1 VGRAGFAAYSAS
13 KGAVR
18 MMTKSLAAEL
28 APCNIRVNSVHPGT
42 IDTNLTKPVL
52 TSAAAIDAII
62 GPQPIRRVG
71 RPIDV
76 SYVVLF
82 LASDESLYVTGS
94 ELVIDGGYTTV

>member
-1 VGRAGFAAYSAS
+1 
-13 KGAVR
+13 
-18 MMTKSLAAEL
+18 
-28 APCNIRVNSVHPGT
+28 
-42 IDTNLTKPVL
+42 L